1 MRMEREAAE
10 LSSRLHSDTMQI
22 DRMRLLQVQAQLYV
36 VPPAAPHLEGGAL
49 AVRGVQTHARKQHVT
64 TPCMH
69 TYVCEAC
76 AQRLPRSAD
85 AALPAGVP
93 VERTTRVCI
102 VDGREY

>member
-1 MRMEREAAE
+1 MRMEREAAQ

-36 VPPAAPHLEGGAL
+36 VPPSAPHLEGGPL
-49 AVRGVQTHARKQHVT
+49 AVRGVHRHARKQHAT

-76 AQRLPRSAD
+76 AQQPSRSAD

>member
-36 VPPAAPHLEGGAL
+36 VPPAAPHLEGGPL
-49 AVRGVQTHARKQHVT
+49 AVRGVHTHTRKQHVT

-69 TYVCEAC
+69 MCEAC
-76 AQRLPRSAD
+76 A
-85 AALPAGVP
+85 
-93 VERTTRVCI
+93 
-102 VDGREY
+102 

>member
-10 LSSRLHSDTMQI
+10 LSSRLHIDTMQI
-22 DRMRLLQVQAQLYV
+22 DRVRLLLVQAQLYV
-36 VPPAAPHLEGGAL
+36 VPPAAPHLEGGPL
-49 AVRGVQTHARKQHVT
+49 AVRGVHPHARKEHAT
-64 TPCMH
+64 TPRMH
-69 TYVCEAC
+69 MCQAC

-102 VDGREY
+102 VGGRVC